1 MGLPSVKIA
10 LLTRLGQASIFDRPF
25 CIRLA
30 FASDEE
36 NTLVLPHQMN
46 LQPIKATMSS
56 RQRFKET
63 MDYGKPD
70 RVPYFE
76 EGIRQDV
83 LRAWRMQGLAR
94 DTDLAK
100 MFPSDQRERMQ
111 VDLEP
116 RPRVLARRDKITNLK
131 KFSRRLN
138 PSDKKRLPNRW
149 PRRIRA
155 WQTREHVLMLY
166 VHRGFFLTMGVGDWE
181 SFMAAMTLLTD
192 QPDIVRQ
199 RMKIQGEFAARL
211 TDRILQE
218 VEIDAVVFSE
228 PIGGNDRPLISPKMY
243 AEFVLKNYEP
253 ILDVLRRHEVATIC
267 MQTFAN
273 ARILIPSIL
282 KWGFN
287 CLWACE
293 VNIDAMDYRN
303 LRKEFGRDLRL
314 IGGID
319 LDALRKDKAAIQQEI
334 EEKVPPL
341 IEDGGYI
348 PLADGR
354 VRADVPFENY
364 AYYRRLLKEV
374 TQRQ

>member
-1 MGLPSVKIA
+1 
-10 LLTRLGQASIFDRPF
+10 
-25 CIRLA
+25 
-30 FASDEE
+30 
-36 NTLVLPHQMN
+36 MN
-46 LQPIKATMSS
+46 LQPIREKMSS
-56 RQRFKET
+56 RERFRQT
-63 MDYGKPD
+63 MSYGTPD

-76 EGIRQDV
+76 EGIRKDV
-83 LRAWRMQGLAR
+83 LRAWRAQGLAS
-94 DTDLAK
+94 DADLET
-100 MFPSDQRERMQ
+100 MFPSDRRERME

-116 RPRVLARRDKITNLK
+116 RPKLLSRLDKITNLE
-131 KFSRRLN
+131 KFERRLN

-149 PRRIRA
+149 PRRVRA
-155 WQTREHVLMLY
+155 WQFREHVLMLY
-166 VHRGFFLTMGVGDWE
+166 VHRGFFLTMGVRNWH
-181 SFMAAMTLLTD
+181 SFSDVMMLLID
-192 QPDIVRQ
+192 QPDFVDSK
-199 RMKIQGEFAARL
+199 MKIQGNFAARL

-218 VEIDAVVFSE
+218 VEVDAVVFSE

-243 AEFVLKNYEP
+243 EQFVLRNYEP
-253 ILDVLRRHEVATIC
+253 VLNVLRRHKVGTVC
-267 MQTFAN
+267 FQTFAN

-293 VNIDAMDYRN
+293 VNIAAMDYRS

-319 LDALRKDKAAIQQEI
+319 LDALRKDKAAIRREI

-341 IEDGGYI
+341 IEDGGFI

-364 AYYRRLLKEV
+364 VYYRQLLESV
-374 TQRQ
+374 TQK